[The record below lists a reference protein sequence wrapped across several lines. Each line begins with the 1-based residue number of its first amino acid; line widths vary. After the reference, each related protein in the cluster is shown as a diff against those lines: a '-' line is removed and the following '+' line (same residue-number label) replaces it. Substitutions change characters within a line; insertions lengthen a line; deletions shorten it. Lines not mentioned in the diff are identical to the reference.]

1 MERKKLEKKKEK
13 KEKRKEK
20 HTVMWYLPGT
30 AIQRMDRK
38 EILNSPLNKSLILA
52 FKIRGGQETVH
63 IASK

>member
-30 AIQRMDRK
+30 AIQ
-38 EILNSPLNKSLILA
+38 
-52 FKIRGGQETVH
+52 
-63 IASK
+63 